1 MGSERH
7 RPGQAPSTRL
17 RVWATAAALTT
28 VVGGCHVAVRSEILR
43 PARTE
48 RVVHAEGART
58 RQAAVELTDAGRLRF
73 VEPLECPTEDII
85 HQRSTVEVA
94 IRPNLATFTVG
105 VLAIAAGGLLLTAGL
120 FANRPGASPYTYAGL
135 ASGGVGAP
143 LTVGPWLGQRVELA
157 EGGGDTVL
165 RRSGPN
171 QVCGARPITA
181 RAATVAAGGIEI
193 HGAVDRDGVFA
204 ISPYQWIDAYRIGS
218 APPAD
223 LTVRLDAAGGARTI
237 AGVLD
242 AAQLAARAGGFLA
255 HVGLDAAIP
264 PLRRVPG
271 IAAGAL
277 QVELITVADGAAIR
291 VVLPLHNEGLGD
303 AWAVRGQITAPAI
316 PAIDGRMIYV
326 GTLVHGAAVSRALDI
341 PIAPPAAAALRGQVV
356 ELSVEL
362 RDAHGTAP
370 STPVAFRGPLV
381 AASP

>member
-1 MGSERH
+1 M
-7 RPGQAPSTRL
+7 RL
-17 RVWATAAALTT
+17 AVSVTAGALTT
-28 VVGGCHVAVRSEILR
+28 VVAGCHVAVRSEILR

-48 RVVHAEGART
+48 RVIHAEGARL
-58 RQAAVELTDAGRLRF
+58 RQPAVELTGTGRLRF
-73 VEPLECPTEDII
+73 VEPLECPTEDLI

-105 VLAIAAGGLLLTAGL
+105 VLALAAGGVLLTTGL

-135 ASGGVGAP
+135 ASGGVGVP
-143 LTVGPWLGQRVELA
+143 LALGPWLGQRVDLA
-157 EGGGDTVL
+157 DGGGEAVL
-165 RRSGPN
+165 RRPGPN

-181 RAATVAAGGIEI
+181 RAATVVAGGIEI
-193 HGAVDRDGVFA
+193 HGTVDRDGVFA
-204 ISPYQWIDAYRIGS
+204 ISPYQWIDAYRVGS
-218 APPAD
+218 APPSD

-242 AAQLAARAGGFLA
+242 AAQLAARAAGFLA

-277 QVELITVADGAAIR
+277 QVSMITVADGPAVR

-326 GTLVHGAAVSRALDI
+326 GTLAHGAAVSRALEI
-341 PIAPPAAAALRGQVV
+341 PITPPVAAALRGQVI
-356 ELSVEL
+356 ELAVEL

-370 STPVAFRGPLV
+370 TTPVAFRGPIL
-381 AASP
+381 ATSP